1 MKIRNMKKMTKVVLA
16 VCATM
21 GLGGCDLSVPDLN
34 NPSIESFQQNPTR
47 AGMAGAATG
56 LLLGNRA
63 GVSAQNGYV
72 AHLGILGREAFVL
85 DAADPRYITEM
96 LAGSQLDPGSPAFG
110 GNFWTAPYANIRNAN
125 TLLSVLDKVP
135 GTTEAEREAVRGF
148 TKTVQALDFLAL
160 INTHDTNGAVIE
172 VDRPLGNEL
181 APIESKE
188 AVLAHIARLL
198 DEAKGHL
205 EKGGASFP
213 FPLSEG
219 FVGFDSPAGFLK
231 FNRAIKARVDVYQ
244 EKWDEALVDVAA
256 SFIDPSPG
264 ASLDTGAFHTFSGNP
279 GDTANGLNS
288 PNIYANPA
296 LISDADKQADGTTV
310 DARVTKKIRSVKSRT
325 LQGITSDLGFKMY
338 LKSSDWVPIIRNEE
352 LLLLRAEAN
361 MKLGNIGAAAEALN
375 DIRVRSG
382 NLPQA
387 SLDGTNIE
395 AELLKQRR
403 YSLLLEGGHRWID
416 MRRYGKLEEL
426 RRENPTG
433 KDYPVHSRFPIPTTE
448 TDARP

>member
-21 GLGGCDLSVPDLN
+21 GLGGCDLAVPDLN

-56 LLLGNRA
+56 LLLGNRS

-110 GNFWTAPYANIRNAN
+110 GSFWTAPYANIRNAN

-135 GTTEAEREAVRGF
+135 GTTDEEREAVRGF
-148 TKTVQALDFLAL
+148 TKTVQAMDYLTL
-160 INTHDTNGAVIE
+160 INTRDSNGAVIG
-172 VDRPLGNEL
+172 VDRPLGDEL

-188 AVLAHIARLL
+188 AVLAHIAMQL

-205 EKGGASFP
+205 EKGGESFP

-219 FVGFDSPAGFLK
+219 FAGLDTPADFLK
-231 FNRAIKARVDVYQ
+231 FNRAIKARVDVYRA
-244 EKWDEALVDVAA
+244 KWDEALVDVAA
-256 SFIDPSPG
+256 SFIDPRAEADLNAG
-264 ASLDTGAFHTFSGNP
+264 AWYTFSGNP

-288 PNIYANPA
+288 PNIYANPIIVA
-296 LISDADKQADGTTV
+296 DADKQADGTV
-310 DARVTKKIRSVKSRT
+310 DARVKAKIRTVKSRT
-325 LQGITSDLGFKMY
+325 MQGITSDLAD
-338 LKSSDWVPIIRNEE
+338 S
-352 LLLLRAEAN
+352 
-361 MKLGNIGAAAEALN
+361 LG
-375 DIRVRSG
+375 
-382 NLPQA
+382 Q
-387 SLDGTNIE
+387 
-395 AELLKQRR
+395 
-403 YSLLLEGGHRWID
+403 
-416 MRRYGKLEEL
+416 
-426 RRENPTG
+426 
-433 KDYPVHSRFPIPTTE
+433 
-448 TDARP
+448 